1 MGKTNKGA
9 IVIIYAIHH
18 FLNTEVV
25 IIEKKRKKYTQ
36 KIFKKTLRKH
46 KPNLDPGPV
55 QVVEV
60 EV

>member
-46 KPNLDPGPV
+46 KPNWPV